1 MAKKPTRSDY
11 KKKVERL
18 KKDLENVRT
27 RQKELAEKE
36 KERIAATKEA
46 EAEYVLFMLKE
57 TDTPVSLLED
67 LLVTDNQG
75 GNV

>member
-11 KKKVERL
+11 KKKVDRL
-18 KKDLENVRT
+18 KKDLEKVRT

-36 KERIAATKEA
+36 KELIAATKEA

>member
-18 KKDLENVRT
+18 KKDLENVRI

-36 KERIAATKEA
+36 KELIAATKEA